1 MVANIVT
8 VQPDVRVHRLNLNL
22 EAPLAHLN
30 APTIHLQLQRLRAT
44 TESTAP
50 ERIVVPQSVTAF
62 TDPEGGASQPE
73 RLILVQN
80 FFEELR
86 QVVPE

>member
-1 MVANIVT
+1 MTTEDPIT
-8 VQPDVRVHRLNLNL
+8 RLNAAL
-22 EAPLAHLN
+22 EGSYRIERELGEGGDGGRDGRVWWWKRGRHDLN
-30 APTIHLQLQRLRAT
+30 AEGDRLIIAQNAT
-44 TESTAP
+44 GTVS
-50 ERIVVPQSVTAF
+50 
-62 TDPEGGASQPE
+62 EGGASQPD